1 MPGRRGPEAG
11 VTGAVPL
18 LPGMRALLV
27 LAGVLVLLAGVQ
39 LFLGSERTAT
49 WFAWTIDVPLT
60 AAFLGAAYWASAVVE
75 WTAASRR
82 IWADARIAVPGVLVF
97 TTLTLVVTVVHL
109 DAFHLGA
116 EHGAA
121 TRAVTWAWVAVYAV
135 VPVLLAVLWWRQSR
149 VPGAR
154 PPRTA
159 PQPALLRAAFALQ
172 AVVLLPAGTWLLLA
186 PATASWWPWPLPPLA
201 GRAVGAWLVSLG
213 VVAVH
218 ALLERDSRRIRPA
231 AAGSLA
237 LVVLQVVAL
246 VRYGDAL
253 DGALPTALYLT
264 VLATFLVTG
273 VVPWLP
279 TARRR

>member
-1 MPGRRGPEAG
+1 MPGRRGPEGG
-11 VTGAVPL
+11 VGGAVPL

-27 LAGVLVLLAGVQ
+27 VAGVLVVLAGVQ

-49 WFAWTIDVPLT
+49 WFAWTIDLPLT
-60 AAFLGAAYWASAVVE
+60 AAFLGASYWAAAVIE

-82 IWADARIAVPGVLVF
+82 LWADARIAVPGVLLF

-135 VPVLLAVLWWRQSR
+135 VPVLLAVLWWRQSL

-159 PQPALLRAAFALQ
+159 PQPALLRAALALQ
-172 AVVLLPAGTWLLLA
+172 AVVLLPAGAWLLLA
-186 PATASWWPWPLPPLA
+186 PATAAWWPWPLPPLA

-237 LVVLQVVAL
+237 LVALQVVAL
-246 VRYGDAL
+246 VRYGDVL

-264 VLATFLVTG
+264 TLATFVVTG

-279 TARRR
+279 PARRR

>member
-11 VTGAVPL
+11 VTDAVPL
-18 LPGMRALLV
+18 LPSMRVLLV
-27 LAGVLVLLAGVQ
+27 VAGVLVTLAGVQ

-82 IWADARIAVPGVLVF
+82 LWADARIAVPGVLVF

-135 VPVLLAVLWWRQSR
+135 VPVLLAVLWWRQ
-149 VPGAR
+149 
-154 PPRTA
+154 
-159 PQPALLRAAFALQ
+159 
-172 AVVLLPAGTWLLLA
+172 
-186 PATASWWPWPLPPLA
+186 
-201 GRAVGAWLVSLG
+201 
-213 VVAVH
+213 
-218 ALLERDSRRIRPA
+218 
-231 AAGSLA
+231 
-237 LVVLQVVAL
+237 
-246 VRYGDAL
+246 
-253 DGALPTALYLT
+253 
-264 VLATFLVTG
+264 
-273 VVPWLP
+273 
-279 TARRR
+279 